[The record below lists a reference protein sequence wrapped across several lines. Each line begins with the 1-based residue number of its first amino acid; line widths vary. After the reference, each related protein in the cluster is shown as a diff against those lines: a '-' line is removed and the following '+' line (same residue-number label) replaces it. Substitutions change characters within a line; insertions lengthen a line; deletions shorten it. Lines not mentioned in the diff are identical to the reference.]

1 MLAFFMVSIA
11 FGHLLSDP
19 YETSGDISTYG
30 FNNLAVVMLVLW
42 LENGANKY
50 TLDNYIFNKKPDSTV

>member
-1 MLAFFMVSIA
+1 MVSIA

-19 YETSGDISTYG
+19 YETSGDISMYG
-30 FNNLAVVMLVLW
+30 FNNLAVVILVLW

-50 TLDNYIFNKKPDSTV
+50 TLDNYIFNKQPHSTL